1 MVKVKPTF
9 QQLGYTLVELLVAL
23 AVSSIVLAGTYA
35 GYSYFS
41 QQQQTLVGKTEVNRN
56 LLRAI
61 DLFRADVRMAGYH
74 DINDL
79 NLMAGS
85 QAIMIGGLSDIA
97 FVYDDYTDSGVLYRA
112 YIRYYLA
119 NYTSSTGSSRNR
131 LMREWRK
138 CNNPASSCDRASS
151 TALIG
156 GDTGEPILDWV
167 STFEVQGLS
176 PKTYGTFLG
185 QYQTIQAYFVVTSP
199 QKVDGSSKVIS
210 KKFTILTRAKNVSLV
225 P

>member
-1 MVKVKPTF
+1 MFITRPLIR
-9 QQLGYTLVELLVAL
+9 QSGYTLVELLVAI
-23 AVSSIVLAGTYA
+23 AISSIVLAGTYA

-41 QQQQTLVGKTEVNRN
+41 QQQQILVGQTDLNRN
-56 LLRAI
+56 ALRAI
-61 DLFRADVRMAGYH
+61 DLIRADVRMAGYR
-74 DINDL
+74 DFSST

-97 FVYDDYTDSGVLYRA
+97 FVYDDFTDAGAIYRA

-119 NYTSSTGSSRNR
+119 NYTSSSGSSRMR

-138 CNNPASSCDRASS
+138 CNNPTSSCDRTSS
-151 TALIG
+151 TAYIG
-156 GDTGEPILDWV
+156 GDSGEPILDWV
-167 STFEVQGLS
+167 STFEIKGLN

-185 QYQTIQAYFVVTSP
+185 QYQTIQVYLVVTSP

-210 KKFTILTRAKNVSLV
+210 KKFTVLTRAKNVSLV

>member
-1 MVKVKPTF
+1 MVNLKPTF
-9 QQLGYTLVELLVAL
+9 HQLGYTLTELLVAL

-41 QQQQTLVGKTEVNRN
+41 QQQQTLVGQTEINRN
-56 LLRAI
+56 LLRTI
-61 DLFRADVRMAGYH
+61 DLFRADVRMAGYR
-74 DINDL
+74 DISDAHP
-79 NLMAGS
+79 MTGG
-85 QAIMIGGLSDIA
+85 QAIMIGGLSDVA
-97 FVYDDYTDSGVLYRA
+97 FVYDDFTDAGISYRA

-119 NYTSSTGSSRNR
+119 NYSSSSGSSRKR

-138 CNNPASSCDRASS
+138 CNNPELSCDRASS
-151 TALIG
+151 TAFIG

-167 STFEVQGLS
+167 STFEVQGLN

-185 QYQTIQAYFVVTSP
+185 QYQTIQANFLVTSP
-199 QKVDGSSKVIS
+199 QKVDGAPKVMS

>member
-1 MVKVKPTF
+1 MTKPIF
-9 QQLGYTLVELLVAL
+9 RQSGYTLVELLVAI

-41 QQQQTLVGKTEVNRN
+41 QQQQTLVGQTDLNRN
-56 LLRAI
+56 ALRAI
-61 DLFRADVRMAGYH
+61 DLLRADVRMAGYR
-74 DINDL
+74 DFTDSSP
-79 NLMAGS
+79 MAGS
-85 QAIMIGGLSDIA
+85 QAIMIAGLGDIA
-97 FVYDDYTDSGVLYRA
+97 FVFDDFTDTGVFYRA

-119 NYTSSTGSSRNR
+119 NYTSASGASRMR

-138 CNNPASSCDRASS
+138 CNNPASICNRSSS
-151 TALIG
+151 TAYIG
-156 GDTGEPILDWV
+156 GDLGEPILDWV
-167 STFEVQGLS
+167 STFEVKGLN

-185 QYQTIQAYFVVTSP
+185 QYQTIQAYLVVTSP
-199 QKVDGSSKVIS
+199 QKVDGNSKVIS